1 MACCLSHRE
10 HGDMTSYAIFSLV
23 LGDLLALMSINE
35 SLPTPTESEVADIPS
50 TAQPPTAAVTSV
62 FTSQSP
68 SNPVSNTN
76 PTFVLPK
83 QSQGTLD
90 QQLQWQQVYG
100 LPTQSGVVAPG
111 QVGSVPVGSVSPA
124 THIRPLVPGGT
135 GINMPVKN
143 NAVQDQIQFQ
153 GNKVHSQ
160 ILQQQLSH
168 QALLMQQLARMPPQ
182 IVNLKIQIAQF
193 QVLQQQLMQRHL
205 QLKALGNTSQ
215 AVVQRQQVMQQILQI
230 KQILQNLQQQ
240 LVSSSQ
246 QLQSQPATL
255 KGNPLPGVPPPVAVG
270 GPMQNMFTANRPT
283 KTTSLTQPISTL
295 ASIDPKVSTSTV
307 TNPPG
312 HKTIPNRSISAPS
325 APSIS
330 SEGNKRSLPKLDIS
344 FFPDAIPEFH
354 PGKPWQPRPKPTEP
368 AQVYG
373 SKASTGV
380 TQVMTNPAI
389 SKLSPQAK
397 PFTLSSWET
406 GKDKHES
413 TKMADQRPNTDQNA
427 DIVNTLPSS
436 QSDKTLGSRPQ
447 LLTLSNDSVEPVMPT
462 YCLSTTPLTS
472 VWSKSSSGNRDPTA
486 KMQMESG
493 TIVDHHSSLWESNF
507 NTVSSPECGDP
518 WSQMPVLSP
527 NSTNQEVSLSSWQNT
542 KKQALGPNV
551 FKHPSN
557 PPSSWLLVKDL
568 HAEVRI
574 HSLKILHQCTHY
586 NIHFHMYVCTHLH
599 TCTCMHVCMYTYMSV
614 FIS

>member
-1 MACCLSHRE
+1 
-10 HGDMTSYAIFSLV
+10 
-23 LGDLLALMSINE
+23 MSINE
-35 SLPTPTESEVADIPS
+35 SLPTPTESEVNDIPS
-50 TAQPPTAAVTSV
+50 TAQPPPAAVTSV

-76 PTFVLPK
+76 PTFALPK

-100 LPTQSGVVAPG
+100 LPTPSGVVAPG
-111 QVGSVPVGSVSPA
+111 QAGPVPVGSVSPA
-124 THIRPLVPGGT
+124 THIRPFVPGGA

-143 NAVQDQIQFQ
+143 NAVQDQAQFQ

-240 LVSSSQ
+240 LLSSSQ

-255 KGNPLPGVPPPVAVG
+255 KGNLLPGVPPPVAVG
-270 GPMQNMFTANRPT
+270 GPMQNVFTANRST
-283 KTTSLTQPISTL
+283 KATSLTQPISTL
-295 ASIDPKVSTSTV
+295 ASIDPKGSTTTV

-325 APSIS
+325 APSVN

-373 SKASTGV
+373 SKASTSV
-380 TQVMTNPAI
+380 TQVMTNPTI

-413 TKMADQRPNTDQNA
+413 TKMPDQRPDTDQNA
-427 DIVNTLPSS
+427 DIMNTLPSS
-436 QSDKTLGSRPQ
+436 QSDKSLGSRPQ

-472 VWSKSSSGNRDPTA
+472 VWSKSSSGSRDPTA
-486 KMQMESG
+486 KLQMESG

-518 WSQMPVLSP
+518 WSQMAVLSP
-527 NSTNQEVSLSSWQNT
+527 TSTNPEVSLSGWQNT
-542 KKQALGPNV
+542 KKQALGQNV

-568 HAEVRI
+568 HAEVRKVTNNI
-574 HSLKILHQCTHY
+574 HSLKILHLCTHC
-586 NIHFHMYVCTHLH
+586 NIHLH
-599 TCTCMHVCMYTYMSV
+599 TYVHIYTRVHVHACMCVCIHVPVHIMTCKQGTQFYSNLTSSRSS
-614 FIS
+614 FR